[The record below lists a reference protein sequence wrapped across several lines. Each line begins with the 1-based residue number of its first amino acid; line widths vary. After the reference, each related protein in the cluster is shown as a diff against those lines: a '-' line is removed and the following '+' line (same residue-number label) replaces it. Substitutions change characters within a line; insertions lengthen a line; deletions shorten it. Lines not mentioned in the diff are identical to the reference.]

1 MTKLEQALVFSPLE
15 LQTETAM
22 SSGLRFYNCQN
33 WALRDPSDL
42 EPPVGFILPP
52 NLFLTTLGAQDFC
65 SLLARL
71 SKAAPHTLRS
81 LVPGKPPQ
89 DEKVEVTHPEVYG
102 PKE

>member
-1 MTKLEQALVFSPLE
+1 MVFSPLE

-22 SSGLRFYNCQN
+22 SSGLRFYDGQN
-33 WALRDPSDL
+33 WALRDPDL

-65 SLLARL
+65 SLLALL

-89 DEKVEVTHPEVYG
+89 DEKVEVRHPEVYG
-102 PKE
+102 QRNEAKE

>member
-15 LQTETAM
+15 LQTEAAM
-22 SSGLRFYNCQN
+22 SSGLRFYYCQN
-33 WALRDPSDL
+33 WALRDPDL

-52 NLFLTTLGAQDFC
+52 NLFLKTLGAQDFC
-65 SLLARL
+65 SLLTLL
-71 SKAAPHTLRS
+71 SKAAPHTLQS

-89 DEKVEVTHPEVYG
+89 DEKVEVRHLEVYG